1 MTHAAVTRAAR
12 DAVFV
17 LETLDVLAG
26 LGIVFAE
33 LLDDILADI
42 TVVLFHLGCN
52 FQVLLGRN
60 IGRLST
66 LTQQV
71 QHELCNITASNG
83 DVLDGTT
90 DNIAFGARNDVC
102 DTITRV
108 NDCSCE
114 GAICDTV
121 GRP

>member
-1 MTHAAVTRAAR
+1 MLTKITVGTYLSC
-12 DAVFV
+12 DAVLV
-17 LETLDVLAG
+17 LVTLEVLVR
-26 LGIVFAE
+26 LCIILAE
-33 LLDDILADI
+33 LFDDILADI

-108 NDCSCE
+108 NDRAGECTISD
-114 GAICDTV
+114 AV
-121 GRP
+121 R